1 MFPADVA
8 EPLLHKKQQLIAISV
23 INCIVRI
30 VGEVAQ
36 LIHHRGEFFVSYI
49 NYLEG
54 FLYIG
59 TIIFVTNFELNCLP
73 SWRWQV
79 GALCIF
85 LSWLNFTLFLSQQPT
100 VGIYVVMFLEIIK
113 TFLRMGPMTV
123 LLILAFGQPFFMLLS
138 TVETNVSDKVVF
150 SWRYLKQTDMLQLKH
165 PIRLTLCELE
175 GTRKFLTLNQVI
187 TLPFSGVGTVVAV
200 AALAAT
206 LFSPILIFIVLTL
219 QFYS

>member
-1 MFPADVA
+1 
-8 EPLLHKKQQLIAISV
+8 
-23 INCIVRI
+23 
-30 VGEVAQ
+30 
-36 LIHHRGEFFVSYI
+36 
-49 NYLEG
+49 
-54 FLYIG
+54 
-59 TIIFVTNFELNCLP
+59 
-73 SWRWQV
+73 
-79 GALCIF
+79 
-85 LSWLNFTLFLSQQPT
+85 
-100 VGIYVVMFLEIIK
+100 
-113 TFLRMGPMTV
+113 MTV

>member
-1 MFPADVA
+1 MGSVAFPADVA
-8 EPLLHKKQQLIAISV
+8 EPLLHRKQQLIAISV
-23 INCIVRI
+23 LIIINCIVRI

-100 VGIYVVMFLEIIK
+100 VGIYVVMFQEIIK

-138 TVETNVSDKVVF
+138 TIETYVSYKVMF
-150 SWRYLKQTDMLQLKH
+150 S
-165 PIRLTLCELE
+165 
-175 GTRKFLTLNQVI
+175 
-187 TLPFSGVGTVVAV
+187 
-200 AALAAT
+200 
-206 LFSPILIFIVLTL
+206 
-219 QFYS
+219 